1 MLLYYFE
8 LSNMWVAL
16 HVMSQVVINRL
27 VLVTKF
33 DVAMSV
39 EATFIELTILIQR
52 VVSTK
57 IFLVGVRVLN
67 IDYLPRCGNWL
78 ANLRLG
84 LGLPESLG
92 LFKLFDLFAKQQF
105 FDLSLQLLNLANFF
119 RVHTFADIEW
129 RNFCILLLILLC
141 LRRV

>member
-16 HVMSQVVINRL
+16 HVMSQVVIDRL
-27 VLVTKF
+27 VLDTKF

-39 EATFIELTILIQR
+39 EATFIELTSMIQK

-57 IFLVGVRVLN
+57 IFLVGVRVFN
-67 IDYLPRCGNWL
+67 MDCGNWL

-92 LFKLFDLFAKQQF
+92 LFKLFDLFAKLQF